1 MNFQQLRIIRET
13 VRRNYNLTEVAGA
26 LYTSQSGVSK
36 HIRDLEGE
44 LGVELFI
51 RRGKRLLGLTEPGKE
66 LAVIVDRLLVD
77 AANIKRLG
85 QQYAE
90 RNEGKLTI
98 ATTHTQARYALT
110 AVVKEFVRA
119 FPKVHL
125 ALHQGSPSE
134 IADMLLSGQ
143 AEIGIATETLASTP
157 QLATFPYYAWHHG
170 VVIPEGHELARA
182 GALTLE
188 VLAEYPIITYH
199 EGFAGRGNIDRAFH
213 DAGLSPDVVMSAMDA
228 DVLKTY
234 VGLGL
239 GVGIIAAMAFD
250 AKRDAPLRLLPA
262 NDLFQPNTT
271 WIAVRQG
278 SYLRRY
284 AYRFIEL
291 CSPTLTEARIRK
303 GAAPPAEV
311 VTAK

>member
-13 VRRNYNLTEVAGA
+13 VRQNYNLTEVAGA

-66 LAVIVDRLLVD
+66 LAVIVDRMLVD
-77 AANIKRLG
+77 AANIKKLS
-85 QQYAE
+85 QQYSDQD
-90 RNEGKLTI
+90 EGKLTI

-110 AVVKEFVRA
+110 GVVQEFVKA

-125 ALHQGSPSE
+125 ALHQGSPPE

-143 AEIGIATETLASTP
+143 AEIGIATETLAITP
-157 QLATFPYYAWHHG
+157 KLAAFPYYTWHHG
-170 VVIPEGHELARA
+170 VVVPKGHELER
-182 GALTLE
+182 GGPLTLE
-188 VLAEYPIITYH
+188 ALAEYPIITYH
-199 EGFAGRGNIDRAFH
+199 EGFTGRGNIDKAFH
-213 DAGLSPDVVMSAMDA
+213 EAGLSPDVVMSAMDT

-239 GVGIIAAMAFD
+239 GVGIIASVAFD

-262 NDLFQPNTT
+262 DNLFPPNTT
-271 WIAVRQG
+271 WIAVRRG

-291 CSPTLTEARIRK
+291 CSPKLTEATIRK
-303 GAAPPAEV
+303 GSTPPTEV

>member
-13 VRRNYNLTEVAGA
+13 VRRNFNLTEVAGA

-66 LAVIVDRLLVD
+66 LAVIVDRMLVD
-77 AANIKRLG
+77 ASNIKKLS
-85 QQYAE
+85 QQYADQD
-90 RNEGKLTI
+90 EGKLTI

-110 AVVKEFVRA
+110 GVVQEFVKA

-125 ALHQGSPSE
+125 ALNQGSPPE

-143 AEIGIATETLASTP
+143 AEIGIATETLASIP
-157 QLATFPYYAWHHG
+157 QLATFPYYTWHHG
-170 VVIPEGHELARA
+170 VVVPKGHELERESP
-182 GALTLE
+182 LTLE
-188 VLAEYPIITYH
+188 ALAEHPIITYH
-199 EGFAGRGNIDRAFH
+199 DGFTGRGNIDKAFH
-213 DAGLSPDVVMSAMDA
+213 DAGLSPDVVMSAMDT

-234 VGLGL
+234 VSLGL
-239 GVGIIAAMAFD
+239 GVGIIASVAFD
-250 AKRDAPLRLLPA
+250 AKRDTSLQLLPA
-262 NDLFQPNTT
+262 DKLFPANTT
-271 WIAVRQG
+271 WIAVRRG

-284 AYRFIEL
+284 ALRFIEL
-291 CSPTLTEARIRK
+291 CSPKLTAATVQK
-303 GAAPPAEV
+303 GSTPPVEVIAA
-311 VTAK
+311 K

>member
-13 VRRNYNLTEVAGA
+13 IRKNYNLTEVAGA

-36 HIRDLEGE
+36 HIRDLEDE

-51 RRGKRLLGLTEPGKE
+51 RRGKRLLGLTDPGKE
-66 LAVIVDRLLVD
+66 LAVIVDRMLVD
-77 AANIKRLG
+77 AANIKKLS
-85 QQYAE
+85 QQYADQD
-90 RNEGKLTI
+90 EGKLTI

-110 AVVKEFVRA
+110 GVVKEFMKA

-125 ALHQGSPSE
+125 ALHQGSPPE

-143 AEIGIATETLASTP
+143 AEIGIATETLAITP
-157 QLATFPYYAWHHG
+157 RLATFPYYTWHHG
-170 VVIPEGHELARA
+170 VVVPKGHELETTPR
-182 GALTLE
+182 LTLDAI
-188 VLAEYPIITYH
+188 AEYTIITYH
-199 EGFAGRGNIDRAFH
+199 EGFTGRGNIDAAFH
-213 DAGLSPDVVMSAMDA
+213 DAGLSPDVVMSAMDT

-239 GVGIIAAMAFD
+239 GVGIIASVAFD
-250 AKRDAPLRLLPA
+250 QKRDAPLRLLPA
-262 NDLFQPNTT
+262 DNLFPANTT
-271 WIAVRQG
+271 WIAVRRG

-291 CSPTLTEARIRK
+291 CSEKLSEAAIRK
-303 GAAPPAEV
+303 ESVPPIE
-311 VTAK
+311 TASAK

>member
-13 VRRNYNLTEVAGA
+13 VRQNFNLTEVAGA

-66 LAVIVDRLLVD
+66 LAAIVDRILVD
-77 AANIKRLG
+77 AANIKKLS
-85 QQYAE
+85 QQYADQD
-90 RNEGKLTI
+90 EGKLTI

-110 AVVKEFVRA
+110 GVVQSFMKA

-125 ALHQGSPSE
+125 VLHQGSPPE

-143 AEIGIATETLASTP
+143 AEIGIATETLALTP
-157 QLATFPYYAWHHG
+157 QLATFPYYTWHHG
-170 VVIPEGHELARA
+170 IVVPEGHALCRA
-182 GALTLE
+182 GPLTLE
-188 VLAEYPIITYH
+188 TLAEYPIITYH
-199 EGFAGRGNIDRAFH
+199 DGFTGRGNIDKAFH
-213 DAGLSPDVVMSAMDA
+213 DAGLSPDVVMSAMDT

-239 GVGIIAAMAFD
+239 GVGIIASMAFD
-250 AKRDAPLRLLPA
+250 ARRDQPLRLLPA
-262 NDLFQPNTT
+262 DDLFPPNTT
-271 WIAVRQG
+271 WIAVRRG

-291 CSPTLTEARIRK
+291 CSAALDEKTIRK
-303 GAAPPAEV
+303 EAAPLSESS
-311 VTAK
+311 